1 MTTRPQ
7 SNPQSLRGR
16 VVLVTG
22 GGRGIGREIA
32 QTMAGAG
39 AKVAVVARSGD
50 QINETAEMIRRAGG
64 QADAFV
70 ADVTESDAVE
80 RAVRAIEKA
89 LGPVDVLVN
98 NAGTVKPFGPLW
110 SADLKEWWSGVET
123 NLLGPVVC
131 SRAVLAG
138 MVERG
143 LGWII
148 NVSSGAGT
156 VSTPFY
162 SSYVVSK
169 TALIRLTECLAL
181 EARPHGVSVFAISPG
196 TVRTEMSE
204 YSLNSPQGKKW
215 LPWFQRLFEEKIDVP
230 ASRAAQLVLTLASGR
245 ADALSGRFIS
255 IFDDVETMIERAA
268 EIELQNLYSL
278 KIEKVAGAGGNTA
291 LAAVLADAR
300 QAAEQQEKQCSVTLQ
315 GKKRA

>member
-1 MTTRPQ
+1 MSPQ
-7 SNPQSLRGR
+7 SNSNSLEGR

-32 QTMAGAG
+32 LTMAAAG
-39 AKVAVVARSGD
+39 ARIVVMARSAD
-50 QINETAEMIRRAGG
+50 QINETAEMIRKAGRRAE
-64 QADAFV
+64 AFT
-70 ADVTESDAVE
+70 ADVTKSEAVE
-80 RAVRAIEKA
+80 SAVRAIEKL
-89 LGPVDVLVN
+89 LGPVEVLVN

-110 SADLKEWWSGVET
+110 SADLKEWWNGVET
-123 NLLGPVVC
+123 NLLGPTVC
-131 SRAVLAG
+131 SHAVLPG

-143 LGWII
+143 RGWII

-156 VSTPFY
+156 IGTPFY

-181 EARPHGVSVFAISPG
+181 EARPHSVSVFAISPG
-196 TVRTEMSE
+196 TVRTEMTE
-204 YSLNSPQGKKW
+204 YSLNSPQGQKW
-215 LPWFQRLFEEKIDVP
+215 LPWFQRLFEEGIDVP

-255 IFDDVETMIERAA
+255 VFDDVEMLIAHAA
-268 EIELQNLYSL
+268 EIEQQNLYSL
-278 KIEKVAGAGGNTA
+278 KLDKVAGVGGNAA
-291 LAAVLADAR
+291 LTAVLAEAR
-300 QAAEQQEKQCSVTLQ
+300 HTAERQEGQSSAAVQ

>member
-7 SNPQSLRGR
+7 SNPRSLHGR

-39 AKVAVVARSGD
+39 AKVAVVARSAD

-64 QADAFV
+64 QAEAFV
-70 ADVTESDAVE
+70 ADVTESEAVE
-80 RAVRAIEKA
+80 RAVREIEKS

-110 SADLKEWWSGVET
+110 NADLKEWWSGVET
-123 NLLGPVVC
+123 NLLGPAVC

-181 EARPHGVSVFAISPG
+181 ETRPHGVSVFAISPG
-196 TVRTEMSE
+196 TVRTEMTE

-215 LPWFQRLFEEKIDVP
+215 LPWFQRLFDEGIDVP

-255 IFDDVETMIERAA
+255 VFDNVEMLIAHAA
-268 EIELQNLYSL
+268 EIEQQNLYSL
-278 KIEKVAGAGGNTA
+278 KMDKVAGGGGNAA
-291 LAAVLADAR
+291 LAAVLAEAR
-300 QAAEQQEKQCSVTLQ
+300 QTAERQEEQSSAAVQ

>member
-1 MTTRPQ
+1 
-7 SNPQSLRGR
+7 
-16 VVLVTG
+16 
-22 GGRGIGREIA
+22 
-32 QTMAGAG
+32 
-39 AKVAVVARSGD
+39 
-50 QINETAEMIRRAGG
+50 
-64 QADAFV
+64 
-70 ADVTESDAVE
+70 
-80 RAVRAIEKA
+80 
-89 LGPVDVLVN
+89 
-98 NAGTVKPFGPLW
+98 
-110 SADLKEWWSGVET
+110 
-123 NLLGPVVC
+123 
-131 SRAVLAG
+131 

-156 VSTPFY
+156 MSTPFY

-181 EARPHGVSVFAISPG
+181 ETRPHGVSVFAISPG

-255 IFDDVETMIERAA
+255 IFDDVETMIEHAA

-278 KIEKVAGAGGNTA
+278 KIEKVAGAGGNAA

-300 QAAEQQEKQCSVTLQ
+300 QAAEQQEKQSSAAAL